1 MVIHVY
7 HDTREAQCST
17 VNNKGYKSDD
27 KSMYTLLK
35 TEISN
40 VGLNSRVWQCVRAV
54 CGDIGC
60 VRMRI

>member
-40 VGLNSRVWQCVRAV
+40 VGLNSRV
-54 CGDIGC
+54 
-60 VRMRI
+60 